1 MLTVTLQA
9 VRNPGQVQPGQQRQV
24 VQALVLQGHRVERRV
39 AKQKVAVHRHHQ
51 RRGVG
56 HQQGGGGGFGGAA
69 GLFQRNTHLF
79 FGPRCAARGVTPYA

>member
-39 AKQKVAVHRHHQ
+39 AKQKVAVHGHHQ

-79 FGPRCAARGVTPYA
+79 FGAWCAARGVTPYA